1 MDNITDSFEKLYVQL
16 KLDMYGRVVLIVF
29 ALLWWV
35 LILNYLINQK
45 MYYHPYTI
53 VHCVV
58 GVIMIYY
65 VIQREYYLPFL
76 GNAVFPCDSLE
87 PKEPTNAQR
96 TIHIE
101 GLPSN
106 VNVFY
111 WAAEEDTSKEIEE
124 NPWLAYK
131 KYANSGVIRT
141 DSKGSVDLS
150 IREPVKYRVP
160 TGKTLER
167 HVHYRYCIGD
177 GMLSEVRTAFF

>member
-1 MDNITDSFEKLYVQL
+1 MDNIMEELYTKL
-16 KLDMYGRVVLIVF
+16 KLDMYGRVIMITC
-29 ALLWWV
+29 ALVWWV
-35 LILNYLINQK
+35 LILNYLLNKK

-53 VHCVV
+53 IHCIV
-58 GVIMIYY
+58 GVVIMYY

-87 PKEPTNAQR
+87 PKEPNNAQR

-101 GLPSN
+101 NLPPN

-111 WAAEEDTSKEIEE
+111 WAAEDDLSKEIEE

-131 KYANSGVIRT
+131 KYTNSGITRT
-141 DSKGSVDLS
+141 NDKGEVDLT

-160 TGKTLER
+160 GGKLLER
-167 HVHYRYCIGD
+167 HVHYRYCIGN
-177 GMLSEVRTAFF
+177 GMLSKVYTAFF

>member
-35 LILNYLINQK
+35 LILNYLMNQK

-53 VHCVV
+53 VQCIV
-58 GVIMIYY
+58 GVIMSYY

-87 PKEPTNAQR
+87 SKEPSNAQR
-96 TIHIE
+96 TIHVE
-101 GLPSN
+101 NLPAN

-111 WAAEEDTSKEIEE
+111 WAAEENDSKEIEE

-131 KYANSGVIRT
+131 KYANSGITRSS
-141 DSKGSVDLS
+141 SKGTADLS

-160 TGKTLER
+160 TGTTLER